1 MKDRGMRLSEIRL
14 RGVRLRGIS
23 GYVDKCLSDK
33 VSRVEGE
40 E

>member
-14 RGVRLRGIS
+14 RGVRL
-23 GYVDKCLSDK
+23 SDK